1 MLIFFPNCN
10 THLCLELLT
19 NLNKKKTYKKQTKQT
34 NKNPTK
40 KEQTKQFETKSI
52 QDIYP
57 QGDGSVAVV

>member
-1 MLIFFPNCN
+1 
-10 THLCLELLT
+10 LLT

-57 QGDGSVAVV
+57 QGDGSIAVV